1 MQIPCISC
9 QSRFRLDS
17 CLVKKTGSLV
27 RCSKC
32 GYIFMVYPPASANVP
47 IVKDTKIDQ
56 SILVELLE
64 VEKIK
69 RYQGILNQT
78 YDEIKNQQFDEF
90 ASIKEFEEEE
100 DDRDPDIEDIDLNEL
115 PDLAEYED
123 MTESDEPPDSENLTD
138 GEKKFYNGT
147 QDLDIKED

>member
-69 RYQGILNQT
+69 RYQGILDQT
-78 YDEIKNQQFDEF
+78 YDKIKNQQFDEI
-90 ASIKEFEEEE
+90 ASIKDFEKEG
-100 DDRDPDIEDIDLNEL
+100 DDQDPEIEDSDLYEL
-115 PDLAEYED
+115 PDLTEYED
-123 MTESDEPPDSENLTD
+123 MIDWDDLPDESDHT
-138 GEKKFYNGT
+138 GHEKQFYNNT
-147 QDLDIKED
+147 QDLEVNDV